1 MADAPQTG
9 FVIPTDRRIVTREPE
24 RSAKMWTPEFPDVN
38 WIGFHDMA
46 PAVLPPDFH
55 WGSSPKQRQ
64 EEYGS
69 SVGRLPKESLGQS
82 KSPAAD
88 DKVEEASRESFPASD
103 PPAWIPST
111 VDR

>member
-1 MADAPQTG
+1 LADNSHKD
-9 FVIPTDRRIVTREPE
+9 FVIPTNRQIVTREPE
-24 RSAKMWTPEFPDVN
+24 RSAKEWTPLFPDVN

-46 PAVLPPDFH
+46 PAMVPPDFG

-69 SVGRLPKESLGQS
+69 SAGRLPVEPSIERESTT
-82 KSPAAD
+82 AD
-88 DKVEEASRESFPASD
+88 EKVEEASKESFPASD

-111 VDR
+111 TSR

>member
-1 MADAPQTG
+1 MADNSHKD
-9 FVIPTDRRIVTREPE
+9 FVIPTNRQIVTREPE
-24 RSAKMWTPEFPDVN
+24 RSAKEWTPLFPDVN

-46 PAVLPPDFH
+46 PAMVPPDFG

-69 SVGRLPKESLGQS
+69 SAGRLPVEPSIERESTT
-82 KSPAAD
+82 AD
-88 DKVEEASRESFPASD
+88 EKVEEASKESFPASD

-111 VDR
+111 TSR